1 MASKRQTTGSKPAES
16 PKPVTM
22 RVVAI
27 CTFYDALTKRDYCAG
42 DVVLWDAERAQRY
55 AGELVRIE
63 EAGGE

>member
-1 MASKRQTTGSKPAES
+1 MATKKQTGSKPAAS
-16 PKPVTM
+16 PARLM

-27 CTFYDALTKRDYCAG
+27 CTFFDALTKRDYCTG
-42 DVVLWDAERAQRY
+42 DVVPWDAERAQRY